1 MGGKI
6 MVDMN
11 ISVDALLDL
20 AKAKVKHDV
29 LGGEIFTLRDL
40 FCGVEWS
47 RLPIKTRNQL
57 GSLFFAEYNRGIITD
72 IEANGKTELGQQL
85 YRKLIISKPFSGTV
99 GKNDEESQSI

>member
-1 MGGKI
+1 

-11 ISVDALLDL
+11 TTVETLLDL
-20 AKAKVKHDV
+20 AKARVKNDV
-29 LGGEIFTLRDL
+29 LGGEIFTLKDL
-40 FCGVEWS
+40 FCGVEWR
-47 RLPIKTRNQL
+47 RLPIDKRNRL

-85 YRKLIISKPFSGTV
+85 YRKLIISKPFSGTA